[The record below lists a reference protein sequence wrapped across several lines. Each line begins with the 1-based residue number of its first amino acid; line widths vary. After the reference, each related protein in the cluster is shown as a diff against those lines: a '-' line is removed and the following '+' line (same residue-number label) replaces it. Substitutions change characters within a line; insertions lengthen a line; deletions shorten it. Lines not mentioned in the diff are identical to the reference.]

1 MEYIVSQLFNGLILG
16 LLYALIALGL
26 TLILGVMEVINFV
39 HAVLFTF
46 GAYFGLVLE
55 RYIGFWPSLIIS
67 PVLVGILGIL
77 YEMFAFRRVYGKDP
91 LFGLLLAFGLVLAS
105 TEVIRMIW
113 GPVGYAMNPPPA
125 LTGSINLGF
134 MLYSKYRVCAG
145 LFTLGLIFLMWFFLE
160 KTTYGMVIKAGVSDS
175 EMIGALGKNLPR
187 IRTLVYGIGSMFA
200 GIAGVL
206 LAPLQGV
213 KPDMGLV
220 IIMPAFVV
228 IVVGGVGSF
237 LGTIIG
243 SILVGLAVTLV
254 VMVAPRLSDLAMY
267 ALLAIIILKRPR
279 GLMGE
284 KSGLEV

>member
-1 MEYIVSQLFNGLILG
+1 MEYIISQLFNGIILG
-16 LLYALIALGL
+16 LLYALVALGL

-39 HAVLFTF
+39 HAALFTF
-46 GAYFGLVLE
+46 GAYFSLVLT

-67 PVLVGILGIL
+67 PLFVGLLGIL
-77 YEMFAFRRVYGKDP
+77 YETLTFRRVYGKDP

-113 GPVGYAMNPPPA
+113 GPTGYALNPPRELA
-125 LTGSINLGF
+125 GSINLGF
-134 MLYSKYRVCAG
+134 MLYSKYRIFAG
-145 LFTLGLIFLMWFFLE
+145 LFTLVLIVLMWSFLE

-175 EMIGALGKNLPR
+175 EMTGALGKNLPR
-187 IRTLVYGIGSMFA
+187 VRTLVYSIGSIFA

-213 KPDMGLV
+213 KPDMGMA

-228 IVVGGVGSF
+228 VVVGGVGSF

-243 SILVGLAVTLV
+243 SILVGLTVTIV
-254 VMVAPRLSDLAMY
+254 VMVAPRISDLAMY
-267 ALLAIIILKRPR
+267 AILAIIILKRPR

-284 KSGLEV
+284 KSGLEA

>member
-1 MEYIVSQLFNGLILG
+1 MEYIISQLFNGIILG
-16 LLYALIALGL
+16 LLYALVALGL

-39 HAVLFTF
+39 HAALFTF
-46 GAYFGLVLE
+46 GAYISLVLT
-55 RYIGFWPSLIIS
+55 RYIGFWPSLIVS
-67 PVLVGILGIL
+67 PLIVGMIGIL
-77 YEMFAFRRVYGKDP
+77 YETLTFRRVYGKDP

-113 GPVGYAMNPPPA
+113 GPTGYALNPPRE
-125 LTGSINLGF
+125 LVGSINLGF
-134 MLYSKYRVCAG
+134 MLYSKYRIFAG
-145 LFTLGLIFLMWFFLE
+145 LFTLVLIFLMWAFLE

-187 IRTLVYGIGSMFA
+187 VRTLVYSIGAIFA

-213 KPDMGLV
+213 KPDMGMA

-243 SILVGLAVTLV
+243 SILVGITVTIV
-254 VMVAPRLSDLAMY
+254 VMVAPRISDLAMFVI
-267 ALLAIIILKRPR
+267 LAIIILKRPR

-284 KSGLEV
+284 KSGLEA

>member
-1 MEYIVSQLFNGLILG
+1 MEYIISQLFNGIILG

-39 HAVLFTF
+39 HAALFTF
-46 GAYFGLVLE
+46 GAYLSLVLTG
-55 RYIGFWPSLIIS
+55 YLGFWPSLIIA
-67 PVLVGILGIL
+67 PFIVGLIGIL
-77 YEMFAFRRVYGKDP
+77 YETLTFRRVYGKDP

-105 TEVIRMIW
+105 TELIRMIW
-113 GPVGYAMNPPPA
+113 GPTGYAMNPPRELA
-125 LTGSINLGF
+125 GSINLGF
-134 MLYSKYRVCAG
+134 MLYSKYRIFAG
-145 LFTLGLIFLMWFFLE
+145 LFTLVLIFLMWAFLE

-187 IRTLVYGIGSMFA
+187 VRTLVYSIGSIFA

-206 LAPLQGV
+206 LGPLQGV
-213 KPDMGLV
+213 KPDMGMA

-243 SILVGLAVTLV
+243 SILVGITVTIV
-254 VMVAPRLSDLAMY
+254 VMVAPRISDLAMFVI
-267 ALLAIIILKRPR
+267 LAIIILKRPR

-284 KSGLEV
+284 KSGLEA

>member
-1 MEYIVSQLFNGLILG
+1 MEYIISQLFNGIILG

-39 HAVLFTF
+39 HAALFTF
-46 GAYFGLVLE
+46 GAYLSLVLTG
-55 RYIGFWPSLIIS
+55 YIGFWPSLIIA
-67 PVLVGILGIL
+67 PFIVGLIGIL
-77 YEMFAFRRVYGKDP
+77 YETLTFRRVYGKDP

-113 GPVGYAMNPPPA
+113 GPTGYALNPPRE
-125 LTGSINLGF
+125 LVGSINLGF
-134 MLYSKYRVCAG
+134 MPYSKYRIFAG
-145 LFTLGLIFLMWFFLE
+145 LFTLVLIFLMWAFLE

-175 EMIGALGKNLPR
+175 EMIGALGKNLPKV
-187 IRTLVYGIGSMFA
+187 RTLVYSIGSIFA

-213 KPDMGLV
+213 KPDMGMA

-243 SILVGLAVTLV
+243 SLLVGLTVTIV
-254 VMVAPRLSDLAMY
+254 VMVAPRISDLAMY
-267 ALLAIIILKRPR
+267 VILAIIILKRPR

-284 KSGLEV
+284 KSGLEA

>member
-1 MEYIVSQLFNGLILG
+1 MEYIISQLFNGIILG
-16 LLYALIALGL
+16 LLYVLVALGL

-46 GAYFGLVLE
+46 GAYFSMELT
-55 RYIGFWPSLIIS
+55 RYVGFWPSLIIA
-67 PVLVGILGIL
+67 PLLVGLVGIF
-77 YEMFAFRRVYGKDP
+77 YETLTFRRVYGKDP

-113 GPVGYAMNPPPA
+113 GPTGYAVNPPGELA
-125 LTGSINLGF
+125 GSINLGF
-134 MLYSKYRVCAG
+134 MLYSKYRIFAG
-145 LFTLGLIFLMWFFLE
+145 LFTLALIFLMWSFLE

-175 EMIGALGKNLPR
+175 EMIGALGKNLPKV
-187 IRTLVYGIGSMFA
+187 RTLVYSIGSIFA

-213 KPDMGLV
+213 KPDMGLAV
-220 IIMPAFVV
+220 IMPAFVV

-237 LGTIIG
+237 WGTIIG

-254 VMVAPRLSDLAMY
+254 VMVAPRMSDLAMF
-267 ALLAIIILKRPR
+267 ALMAIIILKRPR

-284 KSGLEV
+284 KSGLEA

>member
-1 MEYIVSQLFNGLILG
+1 MEYIISQLFNGIILG

-39 HAVLFTF
+39 HAALFTF
-46 GAYFGLVLE
+46 GAYFSLVLT

-67 PVLVGILGIL
+67 PLFVGLLGIL
-77 YEMFAFRRVYGKDP
+77 YETLTFRRVYGKDP

-113 GPVGYAMNPPPA
+113 GPTGYALNPPRELA
-125 LTGSINLGF
+125 GSINLGF
-134 MLYSKYRVCAG
+134 MLYSKYRIFAG
-145 LFTLGLIFLMWFFLE
+145 LFTLVLIVLMWSFLE

-175 EMIGALGKNLPR
+175 EMTGALGKNLPR
-187 IRTLVYGIGSMFA
+187 VRTLVYSIGSIFA

-213 KPDMGLV
+213 KPDMGMA

-228 IVVGGVGSF
+228 VVVGGVGSF

-243 SILVGLAVTLV
+243 SILVGLTVTIV
-254 VMVAPRLSDLAMY
+254 VMVAPRISDLAMY
-267 ALLAIIILKRPR
+267 AILAIIILKRPR

-284 KSGLEV
+284 KSGLEA

>member
-1 MEYIVSQLFNGLILG
+1 MEYIISQLFNGLILG
-16 LLYALIALGL
+16 LLYALVALGL

-46 GAYFGLVLE
+46 GAYMSLVLT

-67 PVLVGILGIL
+67 PLIVGLIGIL
-77 YEMFAFRRVYGKDP
+77 YETLTFRRVYGKDP

-113 GPVGYAMNPPPA
+113 GPIGYPMNPPPELA
-125 LTGSINLGF
+125 GSINLGF
-134 MLYSKYRVCAG
+134 TLYSKYRVFAG
-145 LFTLGLIFLMWFFLE
+145 LLTLALIFLMWSFLE

-175 EMIGALGKNLPR
+175 EMIGALGKNLPKV
-187 IRTLVYGIGSMFA
+187 RTLVYSIGSIFA

-220 IIMPAFVV
+220 VIMPAFVV

-237 LGTIIG
+237 WGTILG
-243 SILVGLAVTLV
+243 SILVGLTVTIF
-254 VMVAPRLSDLAMY
+254 VMVAPRISDLAMFV
-267 ALLAIIILKRPR
+267 LLAIIILKRPR

-284 KSGLEV
+284 KSGLEA

>member
-1 MEYIVSQLFNGLILG
+1 MEYILSQLFNGIILG

-39 HAVLFTF
+39 HAALFTF
-46 GAYFGLVLE
+46 GAYLSLVLTG
-55 RYIGFWPSLIIS
+55 YIGFWPSLIIA
-67 PVLVGILGIL
+67 PFIVGLIGIL
-77 YEMFAFRRVYGKDP
+77 YETLTFRRVYGKDP

-113 GPVGYAMNPPPA
+113 GPTGYALNPPRE
-125 LTGSINLGF
+125 LVGSINLGF
-134 MLYSKYRVCAG
+134 MLYSKYRIFAG
-145 LFTLGLIFLMWFFLE
+145 LFTLVLIFLMWAFLE
-160 KTTYGMVIKAGVSDS
+160 RTTYGMVIKAGVSDS
-175 EMIGALGKNLPR
+175 EMIGALGKNLPKV
-187 IRTLVYGIGSMFA
+187 RTLVYSIGSIFA

-213 KPDMGLV
+213 KPDMGMA

-243 SILVGLAVTLV
+243 SLLVGLTVTIV
-254 VMVAPRLSDLAMY
+254 VMVAPRISDLAMY
-267 ALLAIIILKRPR
+267 VILAIIILKRPR

-284 KSGLEV
+284 KSGLEA

>member
-1 MEYIVSQLFNGLILG
+1 MEYIVSQLFNGIILG

-39 HAVLFTF
+39 HAGLFTF
-46 GAYFGLVLE
+46 GAYLSLVLTG
-55 RYIGFWPSLIIS
+55 YIGFWPSLIIA
-67 PVLVGILGIL
+67 PFIVGLIGIL
-77 YEMFAFRRVYGKDP
+77 YETLTFRRVYGKDP

-105 TEVIRMIW
+105 TEVVRMIW
-113 GPVGYAMNPPPA
+113 GPTGYAMNPPQG
-125 LTGSINLGF
+125 LVGSVNLGF
-134 MLYSKYRVCAG
+134 MLYSKYRIFAG
-145 LFTLGLIFLMWFFLE
+145 LLTLVLIFLMWAFLE

-175 EMIGALGKNLPR
+175 EMIGALGKNLPKV
-187 IRTLVYGIGSMFA
+187 RTLVYSIGSIFA

-213 KPDMGLV
+213 KPDMGMA

-243 SILVGLAVTLV
+243 SLLVGLTVTIV
-254 VMVAPRLSDLAMY
+254 VMVAPRISDLAMY
-267 ALLAIIILKRPR
+267 AILAIIILKRPR

-284 KSGLEV
+284 KSGLEA

>member
-1 MEYIVSQLFNGLILG
+1 MEYIISQLFNGIILG

-39 HAVLFTF
+39 HAALFTF
-46 GAYFGLVLE
+46 GAYISLVLTG
-55 RYIGFWPSLIIS
+55 YIGFWPSLIIA
-67 PVLVGILGIL
+67 PFIVGLIGIL
-77 YEMFAFRRVYGKDP
+77 YETLTFRRVYGKDP

-113 GPVGYAMNPPPA
+113 GPTGYALNPPRE
-125 LTGSINLGF
+125 LVGSINLGF
-134 MLYSKYRVCAG
+134 MLYSKYRIFAG
-145 LFTLGLIFLMWFFLE
+145 LFTLVLIFLMWAFLE

-187 IRTLVYGIGSMFA
+187 VRTLVYSIGSIFA

-213 KPDMGLV
+213 KPDMGMA

-243 SILVGLAVTLV
+243 SLLVGLTVTIV
-254 VMVAPRLSDLAMY
+254 VMVAPRISDLAMY
-267 ALLAIIILKRPR
+267 VILAIIILKRPR

-284 KSGLEV
+284 KSGLEA

>member
-1 MEYIVSQLFNGLILG
+1 MEYIISQLFNGIILG

-39 HAVLFTF
+39 HAALFTF
-46 GAYFGLVLE
+46 GAYLSLVLTG
-55 RYIGFWPSLIIS
+55 YIGFWPSLIIA
-67 PVLVGILGIL
+67 PLLVGLIGIL
-77 YEMFAFRRVYGKDP
+77 YETLTFRRVYGKDP

-113 GPVGYAMNPPPA
+113 GPTGYALNPPRE
-125 LTGSINLGF
+125 LVGSINLGF
-134 MLYSKYRVCAG
+134 MLYSKYRIFAG
-145 LFTLGLIFLMWFFLE
+145 LFTLVLIFLMWAFLE

-175 EMIGALGKNLPR
+175 EMIGALGKNLPKV
-187 IRTLVYGIGSMFA
+187 RTLVYSIGSIFA

-213 KPDMGLV
+213 KPDMGMA

-243 SILVGLAVTLV
+243 SLLVGLTVTVV
-254 VMVAPRLSDLAMY
+254 VMVAPRISDLAMY
-267 ALLAIIILKRPR
+267 VILAIIILKRPR

-284 KSGLEV
+284 KSGLEA

>member
-1 MEYIVSQLFNGLILG
+1 MEYIASQLFNGIILG

-39 HAVLFTF
+39 HAALFTF
-46 GAYFGLVLE
+46 GAYLSLVLTG
-55 RYIGFWPSLIIS
+55 YIGFWPSLIIA
-67 PVLVGILGIL
+67 PFIVGLIGIL
-77 YEMFAFRRVYGKDP
+77 YETLTFRRVYGKDP

-105 TEVIRMIW
+105 TEVVRLIW
-113 GPVGYAMNPPPA
+113 GPTGYAMNPPRE
-125 LTGSINLGF
+125 LVGSVNLGF
-134 MLYSKYRVCAG
+134 MLYSKYRIFAG
-145 LFTLGLIFLMWFFLE
+145 LLTLVLIFLMWAFLE

-175 EMIGALGKNLPR
+175 EMIGALGKNLPKV
-187 IRTLVYGIGSMFA
+187 RTLVYSIGSVFA

-213 KPDMGLV
+213 KPDMGMT

-243 SILVGLAVTLV
+243 SLLVGLTVTIV
-254 VMVAPRLSDLAMY
+254 VMVAPRISDLAMY
-267 ALLAIIILKRPR
+267 VILAIIILKRPR

-284 KSGLEV
+284 KSGLEA

>member
-1 MEYIVSQLFNGLILG
+1 MEYIISQLFNGLILG
-16 LLYALIALGL
+16 LLYALVALGL

-46 GAYFGLVLE
+46 GAYMSMVLT

-67 PVLVGILGIL
+67 PFIVGLIGIL
-77 YEMFAFRRVYGKDP
+77 YETLTFRRVYGKDP

-113 GPVGYAMNPPPA
+113 GPEGYAMNPPTELA
-125 LTGSINLGF
+125 GSINLGF
-134 MLYSKYRVCAG
+134 MLYSKYRVFAG
-145 LFTLGLIFLMWFFLE
+145 LFTLVLIFLMWSFLE

-175 EMIGALGKNLPR
+175 EMIGALGKNLPKV
-187 IRTLVYGIGSMFA
+187 RTLVYSIGSIFA

-206 LAPLQGV
+206 LSPLQGV

-220 IIMPAFVV
+220 VIMPAFVV

-237 LGTIIG
+237 WGTILG
-243 SILVGLAVTLV
+243 SILVGLTVTIF
-254 VMVAPRLSDLAMY
+254 VMVAPRVSDLAMFV
-267 ALLAIIILKRPR
+267 LLAIIILKRPR

>member
-1 MEYIVSQLFNGLILG
+1 MEYIVSQLFNGIILG

-39 HAVLFTF
+39 HAALFTF
-46 GAYFGLVLE
+46 GAYLSLVLTG
-55 RYIGFWPSLIIS
+55 YIGFWPSLIIA
-67 PVLVGILGIL
+67 PFIVGLIGIL
-77 YEMFAFRRVYGKDP
+77 YETLTFRRVYGKDP

-105 TEVIRMIW
+105 TEVLRMIW
-113 GPVGYAMNPPPA
+113 GPTGYALNPPRE
-125 LTGSINLGF
+125 LVGSINLGF
-134 MLYSKYRVCAG
+134 MLYSKYRIFAG
-145 LFTLGLIFLMWFFLE
+145 LFTLVLIFLMWVFLE

-175 EMIGALGKNLPR
+175 EMIGALGKNLPKV
-187 IRTLVYGIGSMFA
+187 RTLVYSIGSIFA

-213 KPDMGLV
+213 KPDMGMA

-243 SILVGLAVTLV
+243 SLLVGLTVTIV
-254 VMVAPRLSDLAMY
+254 VMVAPRISDLAMY
-267 ALLAIIILKRPR
+267 VILAIIILKRPR

-284 KSGLEV
+284 KSGLEA

>member
-1 MEYIVSQLFNGLILG
+1 MEYILSQLFNGIILG

-39 HAVLFTF
+39 HAGLFTF
-46 GAYFGLVLE
+46 GAYLSLVLTG
-55 RYIGFWPSLIIS
+55 YIGFWPSLIIA
-67 PVLVGILGIL
+67 PFIVGLIGIL
-77 YEMFAFRRVYGKDP
+77 YETLTFRRVYGKDP

-105 TEVIRMIW
+105 TEVVRMIW
-113 GPVGYAMNPPPA
+113 GPTGYAMNPPQG
-125 LTGSINLGF
+125 LMGSVNLGF
-134 MLYSKYRVCAG
+134 MLYSKYRIFAG
-145 LFTLGLIFLMWFFLE
+145 LLTLVLIFLMWAFLE

-175 EMIGALGKNLPR
+175 EMIGALGKNLPKV
-187 IRTLVYGIGSMFA
+187 RTLVYSIGSIFA

-213 KPDMGLV
+213 KPDMGMA

-243 SILVGLAVTLV
+243 SLLVGLTVTIV
-254 VMVAPRLSDLAMY
+254 VMVAPRISDLAMY
-267 ALLAIIILKRPR
+267 AILAIIILKRPR

-284 KSGLEV
+284 KSGLEA

>member
-1 MEYIVSQLFNGLILG
+1 MEYIVSQLFNGIILG

-39 HAVLFTF
+39 HAALFTF
-46 GAYFGLVLE
+46 GAYLSLVLTG
-55 RYIGFWPSLIIS
+55 YIGFWPSLIIA
-67 PVLVGILGIL
+67 PLLVGLIGIL
-77 YEMFAFRRVYGKDP
+77 YETLTFRRVYGKDP

-113 GPVGYAMNPPPA
+113 GPTGYALNPPRE
-125 LTGSINLGF
+125 LVGSINLGF
-134 MLYSKYRVCAG
+134 MLYSKYRIFAG
-145 LFTLGLIFLMWFFLE
+145 LFTLVLIFLMWAFLE

-175 EMIGALGKNLPR
+175 EMIGALGKNLPKV
-187 IRTLVYGIGSMFA
+187 RTLVYSIGSIFA

-213 KPDMGLV
+213 KPDMGMA

-243 SILVGLAVTLV
+243 SLLVGLTVTIV
-254 VMVAPRLSDLAMY
+254 VMVAPRISDLAMY
-267 ALLAIIILKRPR
+267 VILAIIILKRPR

-284 KSGLEV
+284 KSGLEA

>member
-1 MEYIVSQLFNGLILG
+1 MEYIVSQLFNGIILG

-39 HAVLFTF
+39 HAALFTF
-46 GAYFGLVLE
+46 GAYLSLVLTG
-55 RYIGFWPSLIIS
+55 YIGFWPSLIIA
-67 PVLVGILGIL
+67 PLLVGLIGIL
-77 YEMFAFRRVYGKDP
+77 YETLTFRRVYGKDP

-113 GPVGYAMNPPPA
+113 GPTGYALNPPRE
-125 LTGSINLGF
+125 LVGSINLGF
-134 MLYSKYRVCAG
+134 MLYSKYRIFAG
-145 LFTLGLIFLMWFFLE
+145 LFTLVLIFLMWAFLE

-175 EMIGALGKNLPR
+175 EMIGALGKNLPKV
-187 IRTLVYGIGSMFA
+187 RTLVYSIGSIFA

-206 LAPLQGV
+206 LAPIQGV
-213 KPDMGLV
+213 KPDMGMA

-243 SILVGLAVTLV
+243 SLLVGLTFTIV
-254 VMVAPRLSDLAMY
+254 VMVAPRISDLAMY
-267 ALLAIIILKRPR
+267 VILAIIILKRPR

-284 KSGLEV
+284 KSGLEA

>member
-1 MEYIVSQLFNGLILG
+1 MEYIVSQLFNGIILG

-39 HAVLFTF
+39 HAALFTF
-46 GAYFGLVLE
+46 GAYLSLVLTG
-55 RYIGFWPSLIIS
+55 YIGFWPSLIIA
-67 PVLVGILGIL
+67 PLLVGLIGIL
-77 YEMFAFRRVYGKDP
+77 YETLTFRRVYGKDP

-113 GPVGYAMNPPPA
+113 GPTGYALNPPRE
-125 LTGSINLGF
+125 LVGSINLGF
-134 MLYSKYRVCAG
+134 MLYSKYRIFAG
-145 LFTLGLIFLMWFFLE
+145 LFTLVLIFLMWAFLE

-175 EMIGALGKNLPR
+175 EMIGALGKNLPKV
-187 IRTLVYGIGSMFA
+187 RTLVYCIGSIFA

-213 KPDMGLV
+213 KPDMGMA

-243 SILVGLAVTLV
+243 SLLVGLTVTIV
-254 VMVAPRLSDLAMY
+254 VMVAPRISDLAMY
-267 ALLAIIILKRPR
+267 AILAIIILKRPR

-284 KSGLEV
+284 KSGLEA

>member
-1 MEYIVSQLFNGLILG
+1 MEYIISQLFNGIILG

-39 HAVLFTF
+39 HAALFTF
-46 GAYFGLVLE
+46 GAYLSLVLTG
-55 RYIGFWPSLIIS
+55 YIGFWPSLIIA
-67 PVLVGILGIL
+67 PFIVGLIGIL
-77 YEMFAFRRVYGKDP
+77 YETLTFRRVYGKDP

-113 GPVGYAMNPPPA
+113 GPTGYALNPPRE
-125 LTGSINLGF
+125 LVGSVNLGF
-134 MLYSKYRVCAG
+134 MPYSKYRIFAG
-145 LFTLGLIFLMWFFLE
+145 LLTLILIFLMWAFLE

-175 EMIGALGKNLPR
+175 EMIGALGKNLPKV
-187 IRTLVYGIGSMFA
+187 RTLVYSIGSIFA

-213 KPDMGLV
+213 KPDMGMA

-243 SILVGLAVTLV
+243 SLLVGLTVTIV
-254 VMVAPRLSDLAMY
+254 VMVAPRISDLAMY
-267 ALLAIIILKRPR
+267 VILAIIILKRPR

-284 KSGLEV
+284 KSGLEA

>member
-1 MEYIVSQLFNGLILG
+1 LG

-39 HAVLFTF
+39 HAALFTF
-46 GAYFGLVLE
+46 GAYLSLVLTG
-55 RYIGFWPSLIIS
+55 YIGFWPSLIIA
-67 PVLVGILGIL
+67 PFIVGLIGIL
-77 YEMFAFRRVYGKDP
+77 YETLTFRRVYGKDP

-113 GPVGYAMNPPPA
+113 GPTGYAMNPPQG
-125 LTGSINLGF
+125 LVGSVNLGF
-134 MLYSKYRVCAG
+134 MLYSKYRIFAG
-145 LFTLGLIFLMWFFLE
+145 LLTLVLIFLMWAFLE

-175 EMIGALGKNLPR
+175 EMIGALGKNLPKV
-187 IRTLVYGIGSMFA
+187 RTLVYSIGSIFA

-213 KPDMGLV
+213 KPDMGMA

-243 SILVGLAVTLV
+243 SLLVGLTVTIV
-254 VMVAPRLSDLAMY
+254 VMVAPRISDLAMY
-267 ALLAIIILKRPR
+267 AILAIIILKRPR

-284 KSGLEV
+284 KSGLEA

>member
-1 MEYIVSQLFNGLILG
+1 MEYIISQVFNGIILG
-16 LLYALIALGL
+16 LLYALVALGL

-39 HAVLFTF
+39 HAALFTF
-46 GAYFGLVLE
+46 GAYFGLVLT

-67 PVLVGILGIL
+67 PLLVGLLGIL
-77 YEMFAFRRVYGKDP
+77 YETLTFRRVYGKDP

-113 GPVGYAMNPPPA
+113 GPVGYAMNPPRE

-134 MLYSKYRVCAG
+134 MLYSKYRIFAG
-145 LFTLGLIFLMWFFLE
+145 LFTLVLIVLMWSFLE

-175 EMIGALGKNLPR
+175 EMTGALGKNLPR
-187 IRTLVYGIGSMFA
+187 VRTLVYSIGSIFA

-213 KPDMGLV
+213 KPDMGMA

-228 IVVGGVGSF
+228 VVVGGVGSF

-243 SILVGLAVTLV
+243 SILVGLTVTIV
-254 VMVAPRLSDLAMY
+254 VMVAPRISDLAMY
-267 ALLAIIILKRPR
+267 AILAIIILKRPR

-284 KSGLEV
+284 KSGLEA

>member
-1 MEYIVSQLFNGLILG
+1 MEYIVSQLFNGIILG

-39 HAVLFTF
+39 HAALFTF
-46 GAYFGLVLE
+46 GAYLSLVLTG
-55 RYIGFWPSLIIS
+55 YIGFWPSLIIA
-67 PVLVGILGIL
+67 PFIVGLIGIL
-77 YEMFAFRRVYGKDP
+77 YETLTFRRVYGKDP

-105 TEVIRMIW
+105 TEVVRMIW
-113 GPVGYAMNPPPA
+113 GPTGYAMNPPQG
-125 LTGSINLGF
+125 LVGSVNLGF
-134 MLYSKYRVCAG
+134 MA
-145 LFTLGLIFLMWFFLE
+145 FLE

-175 EMIGALGKNLPR
+175 EMIGALGKNLPKV
-187 IRTLVYGIGSMFA
+187 RTLVYSIGSIFA

-213 KPDMGLV
+213 KPDMGMA

-243 SILVGLAVTLV
+243 SLLVGLAVTIV
-254 VMVAPRLSDLAMY
+254 VMVAPRISDLAMY
-267 ALLAIIILKRPR
+267 AILAIVILKRPR

>member
-1 MEYIVSQLFNGLILG
+1 MEYIISQLFNGIILG

-39 HAVLFTF
+39 HAALFTF
-46 GAYFGLVLE
+46 GAYISLVLT
-55 RYIGFWPSLIIS
+55 RYIGFWPSLIIA
-67 PVLVGILGIL
+67 PLIVGLIGIF
-77 YEMFAFRRVYGKDP
+77 YETLTFRRVYGKDP

-113 GPVGYAMNPPPA
+113 GPTGYALNPPRELA
-125 LTGSINLGF
+125 GSINLGF
-134 MLYSKYRVCAG
+134 MLYSKYRIFAG
-145 LFTLGLIFLMWFFLE
+145 LFTLVLIVLMWSFLE

-187 IRTLVYGIGSMFA
+187 VRTLVYSIGSIFA
-200 GIAGVL
+200 GVAGVL

-213 KPDMGLV
+213 KPDMGMA

-243 SILVGLAVTLV
+243 SILVGLTVTIV
-254 VMVAPRLSDLAMY
+254 VMVAPRVSDLAMFVI
-267 ALLAIIILKRPR
+267 LAIIILKRPR
-279 GLMGE
+279 GIMGE
-284 KSGLEV
+284 KSGLEA

>member
-1 MEYIVSQLFNGLILG
+1 MEYIISQLFNGIILG

-39 HAVLFTF
+39 HAALFTF
-46 GAYFGLVLE
+46 GAYLSLVLTG
-55 RYIGFWPSLIIS
+55 YIGFWPSLIIA
-67 PVLVGILGIL
+67 PFIVGLIGIL
-77 YEMFAFRRVYGKDP
+77 YETLTFRRVYGKDP

-113 GPVGYAMNPPPA
+113 GPTGYALNPPRE
-125 LTGSINLGF
+125 LVGSVNLGF
-134 MLYSKYRVCAG
+134 MPYSKYRIFAG
-145 LFTLGLIFLMWFFLE
+145 LLTLVLIFLMWAFLE

-175 EMIGALGKNLPR
+175 EMIGALGKNLPKV
-187 IRTLVYGIGSMFA
+187 RTLVYSIGSIFA

-213 KPDMGLV
+213 KPDMGMA

-243 SILVGLAVTLV
+243 SLLVGLTVTIV
-254 VMVAPRLSDLAMY
+254 VMVAPRISDLAMY
-267 ALLAIIILKRPR
+267 VILAIIILKRPR

-284 KSGLEV
+284 KSGLEA

>member
-1 MEYIVSQLFNGLILG
+1 MEYIVSQLFNGIILG

-39 HAVLFTF
+39 HAALFTF
-46 GAYFGLVLE
+46 GAYLSLVLTG
-55 RYIGFWPSLIIS
+55 YIGFWPSLIIA
-67 PVLVGILGIL
+67 PFIVGLIGIL
-77 YEMFAFRRVYGKDP
+77 YETLTFRRVYGKDP

-113 GPVGYAMNPPPA
+113 GPTGYALNPPRE
-125 LTGSINLGF
+125 LVGSINLGF
-134 MLYSKYRVCAG
+134 MPYSKYRIFAG
-145 LFTLGLIFLMWFFLE
+145 LFTLVLIFLMWAFLE

-175 EMIGALGKNLPR
+175 EMIGALGKNLPKV
-187 IRTLVYGIGSMFA
+187 RTLVYSIGSIFA

-213 KPDMGLV
+213 KPDMGMA

-243 SILVGLAVTLV
+243 SLLVGLTVTIV
-254 VMVAPRLSDLAMY
+254 VMVAPRISDLAMY
-267 ALLAIIILKRPR
+267 VILAIIILKRPR

-284 KSGLEV
+284 KSGLEA

>member
-1 MEYIVSQLFNGLILG
+1 MEYIISQLFNGIILG

-39 HAVLFTF
+39 HAALFTF
-46 GAYFGLVLE
+46 GAYFGLVLT

-67 PVLVGILGIL
+67 PLLVGLLGIL
-77 YEMFAFRRVYGKDP
+77 YETLTFRRVYGKDP

-113 GPVGYAMNPPPA
+113 GPVGYAMNPPRE

-134 MLYSKYRVCAG
+134 MLYSKYRIFAG
-145 LFTLGLIFLMWFFLE
+145 LFTLVLIVLMWSFLE

-175 EMIGALGKNLPR
+175 EMTGALGKNLPR
-187 IRTLVYGIGSMFA
+187 VRTLVYSIGSIFA

-213 KPDMGLV
+213 KPDMGMA

-228 IVVGGVGSF
+228 VVVGGVGSF

-243 SILVGLAVTLV
+243 SILVGLTVTIV
-254 VMVAPRLSDLAMY
+254 VMVAPRISDLAMY
-267 ALLAIIILKRPR
+267 AILAIIILKRPR

-284 KSGLEV
+284 KSGLEA